1 MIRRRI
7 YKPPDETVRRG
18 GLSRI
23 PIVQLKIDHKRMK
36 HKLVSSFLFYTQ
48 FVPLKRNGFIFLF
61 FTFLLFLFL
70 RNEYYKEESQ
80 FIPFLDVF
88 VWLLGIFAGF
98 IIGFGLLY
106 TLFCWLYLMLKY
118 KKLNVA
124 FSIGLE
130 DGQKGVVGIVP
141 VKLSLSKV
149 IMPIIGYLK
158 TWVVFEDGGIAGP
171 VIVNKFSGGWRDLL
185 SKEGTANL
193 HLTKRAQYRIRGY
206 LFSFEDYLQ
215 FFRFS
220 FFKRAKKAF
229 YLYSAKREVSS
240 IDIPPSKAREELEK
254 VKTSKRVEGD
264 FLNYK
269 DFESGDDVR
278 RIVWKIFAKNK
289 ELVVRIPEVINPYA
303 SHINFFAS
311 FQNSLLTND
320 SKYATGMLDYYK
332 DIIFSACLQ
341 IEKSGKMV
349 EFSMDQVVS
358 DGLIVDKKDRLA
370 YFLSCAKWKSTPLE
384 KQFNSISASG
394 VVCVSSM
401 VPADQLEEL
410 INKRSIILF
419 IVRVSRYLDE
429 QNLFSWANMIL
440 RKEKQSELSKL
451 RWVLSPQRRKI
462 KNNERKII
470 QLVDYADFQGQLI

>member
-1 MIRRRI
+1 
-7 YKPPDETVRRG
+7 
-18 GLSRI
+18 
-23 PIVQLKIDHKRMK
+23 MK
-36 HKLVSSFLFYTQ
+36 HKLISSVFFYAQ

-70 RNEYYKEESQ
+70 RKEYYGEESQ

-88 VWLLGIFAGF
+88 TWLLGIFAGL

-106 TLFCWLYLMLKY
+106 TLFCWSYLALKS
-118 KKLNVA
+118 KKLNVG

-130 DGQKGVVGIVP
+130 DGQKGVAGVVP

-149 IMPIIGYLK
+149 MLPIIGYLK
-158 TWVVFEDGGIAGP
+158 TWVVFEDMEIVGP
-171 VIVNKFSGGWRDLL
+171 VVVNKFSGGWRDLL

-220 FFKRAKKAF
+220 FFKGAKKAF
-229 YLYSAKREVSS
+229 YLYSQQREVSS
-240 IDIPPSKAREELEK
+240 VDIPPSKAREELEK

-303 SHINFFAS
+303 SHVHLFAS
-311 FQNSLLTND
+311 FQNSILASD
-320 SKYATGMLDYYK
+320 SKYAVGMLDYYK
-332 DIIFSACLQ
+332 DIIFNTCLQ
-341 IEKSGKMV
+341 IEKSGRMV

-358 DGLIVDKKDRLA
+358 EGLIVDKKDQLA
-370 YFLSCAKWKSTPLE
+370 YFLSCAKWKSEPLD
-384 KQFNSISASG
+384 KQFPSISVSS

-401 VPADQLEEL
+401 VPSDQLEEL
-410 INKRSIILF
+410 IGKRAVILF
-419 IVRVSRYLDE
+419 IVQVSRYLDQ
-429 QNLFSWANMIL
+429 QNLFSWTNMIL
-440 RKEKQSELSKL
+440 RTEKQSELSKL
-451 RWVLSPQRRKI
+451 RWMLSPQRRKI
-462 KNNERKII
+462 KNNERKIV
-470 QLVDYADFQGQLI
+470 QLLNRADFQGQLI